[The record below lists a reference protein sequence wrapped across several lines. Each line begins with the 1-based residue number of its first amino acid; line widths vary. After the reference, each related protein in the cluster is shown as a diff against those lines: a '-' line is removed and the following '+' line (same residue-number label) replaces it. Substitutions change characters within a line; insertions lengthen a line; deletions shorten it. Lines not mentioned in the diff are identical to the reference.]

1 MDHLQNISMI
11 SVYAIPAFLVLIA
24 VEFVAY
30 YRERRDAVDEARR
43 DALGEVR
50 RGGRSTAGVSARD
63 AAASL
68 SIYGIGRVVKP
79 LDKFIEL
86 PVVAVAAALTPLSL
100 SAPQWWVWALALVLA
115 DLAYYV
121 KHRMS
126 HRVRLFWTGHSVHHS
141 SQYFNLST
149 AVRLP
154 WLIPG
159 SFLMSVVYVPLALI
173 GIPVW
178 MIFLAQ
184 SVVLLYQFP
193 IHTERVDRLPRL
205 VEFLFNTPS
214 HHRVH
219 HGANNPYLDKNYG
232 GILIVWDR
240 LFGSYADEV
249 EPVRFGLTTNIDTF
263 NPVKVNYHEFAA
275 MVGDVWRAE
284 TWRGRVGYLL
294 NPPGWSE
301 KTAVG
306 LKTAVTKPMAGPDPH
321 VLLAVGG
328 GGDLA

>member
-1 MDHLQNISMI
+1 MDHIAMI
-11 SVYAIPAFLVLIA
+11 SVYAIPAFLVLMA
-24 VEFVAY
+24 VEFLSY
-30 YRERRDAVDEARR
+30 YREKREGGTAQRAKAGLSVRD
-43 DALGEVR
+43 
-50 RGGRSTAGVSARD
+50 T
-63 AAASL
+63 AASL
-68 SIYGIGRVVKP
+68 SVYGIGRVVKP

-86 PVVAVAAALTPLSL
+86 PLVAVAGALTPFAL
-100 SAPQWWVWALALVLA
+100 SASQWWVWVLALVLA
-115 DLAYYV
+115 DLAYYA

-126 HRVRLFWTGHSVHHS
+126 HRIRLFWAGHSVHHS
-141 SQYFNLST
+141 SQHFNLST

-159 SFLMSVVYVPLALI
+159 SFLMSVVYLPLALI

-232 GILIVWDR
+232 GILIIWDR
-240 LFGSYADEV
+240 LFGSYAEEV
-249 EPVRFGLTTNIDTF
+249 EPVRFGLTKNIETF
-263 NPVKVNYHEFAA
+263 NPVKVNYYEF
-275 MVGDVWRAE
+275 MSMMRDVRRAG
-284 TWRGRVGYLL
+284 TWRGRVGYLMR
-294 NPPGWSE
+294 PPGWVESDE
-301 KTAVG
+301 AVPVPED
-306 LKTAVTKPMAGPDPH
+306 VTSNYATNH
-321 VLLAVGG
+321 VLSPMMVL
-328 GGDLA
+328 DR